1 MTAKELFKEN
11 EMLLSKFD
19 EMHQEAFKFFRD
31 YTSVWFQNVLL
42 KTLIQH
48 ESFHDG
54 SDDLSKEDI
63 EVLTHSD
70 RTMILVALAEYGI
83 FRLLAM
89 AKNMSTKGLEDNRPY
104 TKNDPKVDSL
114 LLVLYNLID
123 LDIDEFRH
131 HSPVINDDDFSQ
143 EALN

>member
-1 MTAKELFKEN
+1 MKYCSPSL
-11 EMLLSKFD
+11 MKFIKKHSSFS
-19 EMHQEAFKFFRD
+19 ETTHRFGFR
-31 YTSVWFQNVLL
+31 TFLL

-70 RTMILVALAEYGI
+70 RTLIMVALAEYGI

-89 AKNMSTKGLEDNRPY
+89 AKNMSTKELEEKWPY
-104 TKNDPKVDSL
+104 TTNDPKVDSL
-114 LLVLYNLID
+114 LLVLYNLIN

-131 HSPVINDDDFSQ
+131 HSPVINDGDYSQ
-143 EALN
+143 EELN

>member
-1 MTAKELFKEN
+1 MKEKFLIQEN
-11 EMLLSKFD
+11 AEMLSKFD
-19 EMHQEAFKFFRD
+19 EMHREAFKFFRN

-48 ESFHDG
+48 ESFLYG

-70 RTMILVALAEYGI
+70 RTLIMVALAEYGI

-89 AKNMSTKGLEDNRPY
+89 AKNMSTKGLEENRLY

-131 HSPVINDDDFSQ
+131 HSPVISDDDYSQ

>member
-1 MTAKELFKEN
+1 MNQQELIKEN
-11 EMLLSKFD
+11 EVLLSKFD
-19 EMHQEAFKFFRD
+19 EIHQEAFKFFRN

-70 RTMILVALAEYGI
+70 RTLIMVALAEYGI

-89 AKNMSTKGLEDNRPY
+89 AKNMSTKELEEKWPY
-104 TKNDPKVDSL
+104 TTNDPKVDSL
-114 LLVLYNLID
+114 LLVLYNLIN
-123 LDIDEFRH
+123 LDIDEYRH
-131 HSPVINDDDFSQ
+131 HSPVISEDENSQ
-143 EALN
+143 ETLN

>member
-1 MTAKELFKEN
+1 MKKTFLIQEN
-11 EMLLSKFD
+11 AEMLSKFD
-19 EMHQEAFKFFRD
+19 EIHQEAFKFFRD

-70 RTMILVALAEYGI
+70 RTLIMVALAEYGI

-104 TKNDPKVDSL
+104 DPKVDSL

-131 HSPVINDDDFSQ
+131 HSPVINDDDYSQ

>member
-70 RTMILVALAEYGI
+70 RTLIMVALAEYGI

-89 AKNMSTKGLEDNRPY
+89 AKNMSTKELEEKWPY
-104 TKNDPKVDSL
+104 TTNDPKVDSL
-114 LLVLYNLID
+114 LLVLYNLIN

-131 HSPVINDDDFSQ
+131 HSPVISEDENSQ
-143 EALN
+143 ETLN

>member
-1 MTAKELFKEN
+1 MNNSFLIQEN
-11 EMLLSKFD
+11 AEMLSKFD
-19 EMHQEAFKFFRD
+19 EMHQEAFKFFRN

-48 ESFHDG
+48 ESFLYG

>member
-1 MTAKELFKEN
+1 MNQQELIKEN
-11 EMLLSKFD
+11 VVLLSKFD
-19 EMHQEAFKFFRD
+19 EIHQEAFKFFRN

-70 RTMILVALAEYGI
+70 RTLIMVALAEYGI

-89 AKNMSTKGLEDNRPY
+89 AKNMSTKELEKWPY
-104 TKNDPKVDSL
+104 TTNDPKVDSL
-114 LLVLYNLID
+114 LLVLYNLIN

-131 HSPVINDDDFSQ
+131 HSPVISEDENSQ
-143 EALN
+143 ETLN

>member
-1 MTAKELFKEN
+1 MNQQELIKEN
-11 EMLLSKFD
+11 EVLLSKFD
-19 EMHQEAFKFFRD
+19 EIHQEAFKFFRD

-70 RTMILVALAEYGI
+70 RTLIMVALAEYGF

-89 AKNMSTKGLEDNRPY
+89 AKNMSTKELEEKWPY
-104 TKNDPKVDSL
+104 TTNDPKVDSL

>member
-1 MTAKELFKEN
+1 M
-11 EMLLSKFD
+11 LSKFD
-19 EMHQEAFKFFRD
+19 EMHQEAFKFFRN

-48 ESFHDG
+48 ESFLYG
-54 SDDLSKEDI
+54 SDDLSKENI

-83 FRLLAM
+83 FRLVAK
-89 AKNMSTKGLEDNRPY
+89 AKNMSTKKLEENRPY

-131 HSPVINDDDFSQ
+131 HSPVFSEGDNSQ
-143 EALN
+143 ETLN

>member
-1 MTAKELFKEN
+1 MNQQELIKEN
-11 EMLLSKFD
+11 VVLLSKFD
-19 EMHQEAFKFFRD
+19 EIHQEAFKFFRN

-70 RTMILVALAEYGI
+70 RTLIMVALAEYGI

-131 HSPVINDDDFSQ
+131 HSPVINEGDYTQ
-143 EALN
+143 EVLN

>member
-1 MTAKELFKEN
+1 MNQQELIKEN
-11 EMLLSKFD
+11 EVLLSKFD
-19 EMHQEAFKFFRD
+19 EIHQEAFKFFRN

-70 RTMILVALAEYGI
+70 RTLIMVALAEYGI

-89 AKNMSTKGLEDNRPY
+89 AKNMSTKELEEKWPY
-104 TKNDPKVDSL
+104 ITNDPKVDSL
-114 LLVLYNLID
+114 LLVLYNLIN

-131 HSPVINDDDFSQ
+131 HSPVISEDENSQ
-143 EALN
+143 ETLN